1 MNIEILDII
10 ELYSIFF
17 FFFFLNEPI
26 YVTKG
31 SVIFKLRYE
40 DFSWYKLFEIGPC
53 LKHRPTCLMKH
64 LFLEINFVAKSN
76 CKFDKIT
83 LED

>member
-1 MNIEILDII
+1 M
-10 ELYSIFF
+10 
-17 FFFFLNEPI
+17 
-26 YVTKG
+26 
-31 SVIFKLRYE
+31 IFKLRYE